1 MACMT
6 EVPYNPTDITRQRE
20 LLDAIHETYMQDF
33 RASGILSRL
42 VQFELDILA
51 DPKAFVR
58 PYRDYQR
65 IPFGPNIDVTAVELG
80 VSDMEMR
87 QRVVRIGHI
96 TVAKEVVPNPGFE
109 VEDITLVEGML
120 EGLRQAYNIGI
131 LPNLGVHYNVI
142 DEG

>member
-58 PYRDYQR
+58 LEFKTKLIPYTGNTDW
-65 IPFGPNIDVTAVELG
+65 VEPTLLKMKACMDQDTMPPMDESIMG
-80 VSDMEMR
+80 GECDFCAYAR
-87 QRVVRIGHI
+87 QRTELTLKHI
-96 TVAKEVVPNPGFE
+96 
-109 VEDITLVEGML
+109 
-120 EGLRQAYNIGI
+120 QALKQQPKIQG
-131 LPNLGVHYNVI
+131 
-142 DEG
+142 